1 MADQAA
7 VQAVLALTRQVV
19 DDAAHNITHV
29 NHKLHKCPRKGQ
41 WDRREIHN
49 VLPALCYMA
58 PVTPAFLMPK
68 IKQPSHYLDLTGG

>member
-29 NHKLHKCPRKGQ
+29 NHIIHKCPRKAQ
-41 WDRREIHN
+41 WDRRETHN
-49 VLPALCYMA
+49 VLPALCYLA
-58 PVTPAFLMPK
+58 PVTPAILMLK
-68 IKQPSHYLDLTGG
+68 IEQPS